1 MKKIGILT
9 FHNAMSYGA
18 VLQAYALQQSL
29 HKVGAETEFINYM
42 CMDIYNAHVRILP
55 KTKNLKFNLKMLLM
69 GRKRYKWR
77 SLLENFRRQYLTE
90 SQKVDRDGLQGIGE
104 KYSKVVD
111 GSDQVFND
119 VCTGF
124 DKTYFLDFV
133 PDEKKYT
140 YAASFGFNTLPVEK
154 REAYHE
160 RLKGFQRLSIR
171 EESGCKIVES
181 VVDTIP
187 ECHIDPTFLLPK
199 EEWEKIVIEPKR
211 KKPYILVFSVLKP
224 VHMIDYAL
232 KLGREKDCEVL
243 YLENY
248 AFPKKKG
255 LHYIGPVAPNEFIG
269 LIKNAEYIVTNSFH
283 GMAFSI
289 MYQKKF
295 IVELNTSASRNYRCA
310 DLLAKLGI
318 KNNELVEGKVEIEK
332 AQYNWEKVQ
341 CVIEQEREKS
351 LEYLKSITESE

>member
-29 HKVGAETEFINYM
+29 HKVGAESEFVNYM

-55 KTKNLKFNLKMLLM
+55 KTRNWKFNLKMLLM

-77 SLLENFRRQYLTE
+77 CLLENFRKQYLME
-90 SQKVDRDGLQGIGE
+90 SKKVDKSELNTIGE
-104 KYSKVVD
+104 TYSKIVA

-140 YAASFGFNTLPVEK
+140 YAASFGVNTLPEELH
-154 REAYHE
+154 EAYHE

-171 EESGCKIVES
+171 EESGCKIVKEI
-181 VVDTIP
+181 VDTVP
-187 ECHIDPTFLLPK
+187 ECHIDPTFLLAK
-199 EEWEKIVIEPKR
+199 EEWDKIVTAPKR

-232 KLGREKDCEVL
+232 ELGKEKQLEVL

-255 LHYIGPVAPNEFIG
+255 LHYIGPVAPDEFIG

-289 MYQKKF
+289 IYRKNF

-318 KNNELVEGKVEIEK
+318 KSNELVDGEVKLRSI
-332 AQYNWEKVQ
+332 QYNWDNVTS
-341 CVIEQEREKS
+341 VVEQEREKS
-351 LEYLKSITESE
+351 LRYLKEITLID

>member
-29 HKVGAETEFINYM
+29 HKVGAESEFVNYM
-42 CMDIYNAHVRILP
+42 CMDIYNAHVRIFP
-55 KTKNLKFNLKMLLM
+55 KTSNWKFNLKMLLM

-77 SLLENFRRQYLTE
+77 RLLENFRKNHLIE
-90 SQKVDRDGLQGIGE
+90 SRSVSKSELSTIGE
-104 KYSKVVD
+104 TYRKIVA

-124 DKTYFLDFV
+124 DETYFLDFV
-133 PDEKKYT
+133 SDEKKYT
-140 YAASFGFNTLPVEK
+140 YAASFGVNALPKELQ
-154 REAYHE
+154 EEYHE

-171 EESGCKIVES
+171 EESGCEIVKEI
-181 VVDTIP
+181 VDTVP
-187 ECHIDPTFLLPK
+187 ECHIDPTFLLSEK
-199 EEWEKIVIEPKR
+199 EWDRIVITPKR

-232 KLGREKDCEVL
+232 ELGREKNLEVL

-255 LHYIGPVAPNEFIG
+255 LHYIGPVEPNEFIG
-269 LIKNAEYIVTNSFH
+269 LIKNAEYVVTNSFH

-289 MYQKKF
+289 IYKKNF
-295 IVELNTSASRNYRCA
+295 IVELNTSASRNHRCA
-310 DLLAKLGI
+310 DLLVKLGI
-318 KNNELVEGKVEIEK
+318 KNNELVNGKIEMENI
-332 AQYNWEKVQ
+332 QYNWDNVEQV
-341 CVIEQEREKS
+341 VEQEREKS
-351 LEYLKSITESE
+351 LHYIEEITVID